1 MNSIRTRF
9 KSFGSF
15 RTTSR
20 PAQFGRFRWIRCST
34 DWKLLKCIESISNY
48 LMLLV
53 YKWFKQIR
61 NVPNTL
67 ILSQTN
73 SAGLLVVWRDLKLS
87 KQIEL
92 IWNYLIMLGYKW
104 FKQIRNLRIHVKSPY
119 SSGLLVVRTDV
130 IKFYSILSLVVCL
143 VSATFE
149 LSKHMETQG
158 RSKRLGW
165 SGHGCG

>member
-20 PAQFGRFRWIRCST
+20 PAQFSRFRWIRCST

-48 LMLLV
+48 LMMLV
-53 YKWFKQIR
+53 YKWFEQIR

-104 FKQIRNLRIHVKSPY
+104 FKQIRNFRIHVKSVVVYY
-119 SSGLLVVRTDV
+119 SGSNRCNQILFNSIFSGMLGQRN
-130 IKFYSILSLVVCL
+130 FR
-143 VSATFE
+143 TFE
-149 LSKHMETQG
+149 THG
-158 RSKRLGW
+158 N
-165 SGHGCG
+165 SGP